1 MNLTLDLKPEHLHIL
16 REILQAVVPNCDV
29 WAYGSR
35 VHGHSH
41 DASDL
46 DLVVC
51 RPNAPDQPLA
61 TLSEL
66 QETLV
71 ESPLPML
78 VQVMDWARIP
88 ESFKEEI
95 RRGYVVIQ
103 GKCHS

>member
-1 MNLTLDLKPEHLHIL
+1 MNLTLDLKPDYLHIL
-16 REILQAVVPNCDV
+16 RETLQAVVPDCDV

-46 DLVVC
+46 DLVVYQ
-51 RPNAPDQPLA
+51 PNAPDQPLA
-61 TLSEL
+61 TLAEL
-66 QETLV
+66 QEALA
-71 ESPLPML
+71 EGPLPVL

-95 RRGYVVIQ
+95 RHGYVVIQ
-103 GKCHS
+103 GKNQ